1 MDRLSNLLN
10 SEVATELI
18 SKYDLEEN
26 DLLFLG
32 IGDKSETVSSLLQI
46 FLIYIFVIFKRT

>member
-1 MDRLSNLLN
+1 MDRLTNLLT
-10 SEVATELI
+10 SDVASELI

-32 IGDKSETVSSLLQI
+32 IGEKVETVSLN
-46 FLIYIFVIFKRT
+46 FHYII